1 MALCPLGSLLLH
13 KQYIQLPDLTAMEK
27 NIFIYLF
34 HWCCAIQMYVGQIDG
49 MFIIKNYL
57 L

>member
-1 MALCPLGSLLLH
+1 MAFCPLGSLLIH
-13 KQYIQLPDLTAMEK
+13 KQYIQLSDLTTLEK
-27 NIFIYLF
+27 NISIYLF
-34 HWCCAIQMYVGQIDG
+34 HWCRVLQMYVGQIDG